1 MEVGSGEKQ
10 NQSLWQL
17 LTVLDAGRKV
27 LGWGALV
34 QRGQDRGPHLYT
46 VVDGELRDGRGSS
59 RGGRNQ
65 RRPSPPET
73 ACSGEIPASCC
84 SPCSS

>member
-1 MEVGSGEKQ
+1 VTVCVCVYDCVTVCVCVCVCVCVLEVGSGEKQ

-46 VVDGELRDGRGSS
+46 VVGGELRLS
-59 RGGRNQ
+59 
-65 RRPSPPET
+65 
-73 ACSGEIPASCC
+73 
-84 SPCSS
+84 